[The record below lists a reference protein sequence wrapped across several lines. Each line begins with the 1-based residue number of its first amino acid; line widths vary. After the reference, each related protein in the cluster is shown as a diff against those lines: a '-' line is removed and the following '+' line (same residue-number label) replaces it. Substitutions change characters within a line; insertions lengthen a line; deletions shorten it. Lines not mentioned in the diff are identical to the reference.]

1 MNLWHAPLDL
11 QQTGRLIVR
20 FLLASDEPAEC
31 SLAEASVHRSHRGRI
46 WNATFTGAT
55 GQQVWKS
62 TGLTNREGAMLLA
75 QKWAKKARAERERLA
90 RNRKPMMR
98 AQLGKPALTQKEVGL
113 LLGMSERAVRAAEK
127 RALQKLRQ
135 HPLLRQ
141 LWQDFL
147 AGELDESWIELTP
160 EEVRAVLGL
169 VRTSE
174 EWRVVLKILRWVQ
187 H

>member
-1 MNLWHAPLDL
+1 
-11 QQTGRLIVR
+11 
-20 FLLASDEPAEC
+20 
-31 SLAEASVHRSHRGRI
+31 
-46 WNATFTGAT
+46 
-55 GQQVWKS
+55 
-62 TGLTNREGAMLLA
+62 
-75 QKWAKKARAERERLA
+75 
-90 RNRKPMMR
+90 MMR

-160 EEVRAVLGL
+160 EEVQAVLGL
-169 VRTSE
+169 VRTAE
-174 EWRVVLKILRWVQ
+174 ERRVVLKILRWVQ